1 MAEEI
6 ERKFLVKGP
15 YKHLSFR
22 QTFIKQ
28 GYLSS
33 CPGRTVRIRIKG
45 EKGYITVKGKSNMNG
60 TIRYEWEK
68 EISSKD
74 ANDLFQLCEPGI
86 IEKIRYEIKVGNHIF
101 EVDEFAGDNEG
112 LTIAEIELKD
122 ESEEFIHPDWL
133 GNEVTGN
140 CQYYNSNLLKKPYKQ
155 W

>member
-1 MAEEI
+1 
-6 ERKFLVKGP
+6 
-15 YKHLSFR
+15 
-22 QTFIKQ
+22 
-28 GYLSS
+28 
-33 CPGRTVRIRIKG
+33 
-45 EKGYITVKGKSNMNG
+45 MNG